1 MNVVEVARSLQPL
14 VRAHAD
20 EAERGRRLAAPVLAG
35 LADAGLFRMAAPA
48 VYGGLE
54 VDPGSMIAALEAVSE
69 ADGATGWTL
78 MIGVETVGIATA
90 ALAPAIATALLKERP
105 NVVFSGA
112 INPLGRAT
120 PVEGGFMVSGQWPYA
135 SGCEG
140 ADFFWGGCILVD
152 HTGEPMRTAAGYRQ
166 GRQAI
171 VPRASYDVDRTWD
184 AAGLCGSGSHDVVVA
199 EVFVPDDF
207 MTDIYGGGLSVD
219 TPLFRLPIFSRLAF
233 NKVGVAT
240 GVARAAVDAFRA
252 LATEK
257 TPFRTTSLLR
267 ERPQAQLAVAEA
279 EARLRSARAFVFEA
293 VNDVWAATCAGRVA
307 TAEEQA
313 LVRLACSHCCAEAVR
328 AVEIVY
334 AQAGIT
340 ASSPRSPL
348 ERAIRDVRVVP
359 QHVMVAPAAIAA
371 AGRVLLG
378 LDADNAVF

>member
-1 MNVVEVARSLQPL
+1 MDVVEVARSLQPL

-20 EAERGRRLAAPVLAG
+20 EAERARRLSPPVLAA

-54 VDPGSMIAALEAVSE
+54 VDPRSMITALETISE

-90 ALAPAIATALLKERP
+90 ALAPPVATALLRDRP

-120 PVEGGFMVSGQWPYA
+120 PVEGGFMVSGRWPYA

-140 ADFFWGGCILVD
+140 ADYFWGGCILVD
-152 HTGEPMRTAAGYRQ
+152 HTGEPLRTDSGYRQ
-166 GRQAI
+166 ARQVI
-171 VPRASYDVDRTWD
+171 VPQGTYTVDRTWD
-184 AAGLCGSGSHDVVVA
+184 AAGLCGSGSHDVVLS

-207 MTDIYGGGLSVD
+207 VTDIYGSGLTVD
-219 TPLFRLPIFSRLAF
+219 TPLFRLPVFSRLAF

-240 GVARAAVDAFRA
+240 GVARAALDAFRA
-252 LATEK
+252 LATVK
-257 TPFRTTSLLR
+257 TPFRTSDLLR

-279 EARLRSARAFVFEA
+279 EARLRAARAFVFEA
-293 VNDVWAATCAGRVA
+293 VDDVWQETCAGRKA
-307 TAEEQA
+307 TVEQQA
-313 LVRLACSHCCAEAVR
+313 MVRLACSHCCAEAVR

-359 QHVMVAPAAIAA
+359 QHVMVAPGAIAA
-371 AGRVLLG
+371 AGRVLVG
-378 LDADNAVF
+378 LDPDNSTF

>member
-20 EAERGRRLAAPVLAG
+20 ESERARRLAPPVLAA

-54 VDPGSMIAALEAVSE
+54 VDPCSMVAALEAVSE
-69 ADGATGWTL
+69 ADGASGWTL
-78 MIGVETVGIATA
+78 MIGVETVGMATA
-90 ALAPAIATALLKERP
+90 GVAPAVAERILGGKP

-120 PVEGGFMVSGQWPYA
+120 PVEGGVMVSGQWPYA

-140 ADFFWGGCILVD
+140 SDYFWGGCILVD
-152 HTGEPMRTAAGYRQ
+152 HNGVPLRSENGYRQ
-166 GRQAI
+166 ARQVI
-171 VPRASYDVDRTWD
+171 VPRDEYTVDRTWL
-184 AAGLCGSGSHDVVVA
+184 AAGLCGSGSHDVVVS
-199 EVFVPDDF
+199 EVFVPDERV
-207 MTDIYGGGLSVD
+207 TDIYTRLSVD
-219 TPLFRLPIFSRLAF
+219 TPLFRLPVFSRLAF

-240 GVARAAVDAFRA
+240 GVARAAIDAFRA
-252 LATEK
+252 LAVEK
-257 TPFRTTSLLR
+257 TPFRERALLC
-267 ERPQAQLAVAEA
+267 ERPQAQMAMAEA
-279 EARLRSARAFVFEA
+279 EARLRSARAFVFDA
-293 VNDVWAATCAGRVA
+293 VGQMWDTTLAGDRVSL
-307 TAEEQA
+307 EQQA
-313 LVRLACSHCCAEAVR
+313 LVRLACSHACAEAVR

-340 ASSPRSPL
+340 ASFPTSPL

-359 QHVMVAPAAIAA
+359 QHVMVAPAAIHA

-378 LDADNAVF
+378 LDPDNAVF

>member
-1 MNVVEVARSLQPL
+1 V
-14 VRAHAD
+14 
-20 EAERGRRLAAPVLAG
+20 
-35 LADAGLFRMAAPA
+35 
-48 VYGGLE
+48 
-54 VDPGSMIAALEAVSE
+54 
-69 ADGATGWTL
+69 
-78 MIGVETVGIATA
+78 
-90 ALAPAIATALLKERP
+90 
-105 NVVFSGA
+105 
-112 INPLGRAT
+112 
-120 PVEGGFMVSGQWPYA
+120 
-135 SGCEG
+135 
-140 ADFFWGGCILVD
+140 VD
-152 HTGEPMRTAAGYRQ
+152 HTGEPLRSVDGYRQ
-166 GRQAI
+166 GRQVI
-171 VPRASYDVDRTWD
+171 VPQASYTVERTWD

-199 EVFVPDDF
+199 DVFVPVDF
-207 MTDIYGGGLSVD
+207 ITNIYGGGLTVD
-219 TPLFRLPIFSRLAF
+219 TPLFRLPVFSRLAF

-240 GVARAAVDAFRA
+240 GVARAAIDAFRR

-257 TPFRTTSLLR
+257 TPFQTKALLR

-293 VNDVWAATCAGRVA
+293 VNDMWEATCAGREV

-359 QHVMVAPAAIAA
+359 QHIMVAPSAIAA

-378 LDADNAVF
+378 LDADNTVF

>member
-1 MNVVEVARSLQPL
+1 
-14 VRAHAD
+14 
-20 EAERGRRLAAPVLAG
+20 
-35 LADAGLFRMAAPA
+35 
-48 VYGGLE
+48 
-54 VDPGSMIAALEAVSE
+54 MIAALEAVSA

-90 ALAPAIATALLKERP
+90 ALAPSVAAALLHDRP

-120 PVEGGFMVSGQWPYA
+120 PVVGGYVVSGQWPYA

-140 ADFFWGGCILVD
+140 ADYFWGGCILVD
-152 HTGEPMRTAAGYRQ
+152 HTGEPLRTAGGYRQ
-166 GRQAI
+166 ARQVI
-171 VPRASYDVDRTWD
+171 VPQSSYTVDRTWD
-184 AAGLCGSGSHDVVVA
+184 AAGLRGSGSHDVVVS

-207 MTDIYGGGLSVD
+207 VTDIYGAGLRVD

-233 NKVGVAT
+233 NKIGVAT
-240 GVARAAVDAFRA
+240 GVARAALDAFRT

-257 TPFRTTSLLR
+257 TPFTTRALLR

-279 EARLRSARAFVFEA
+279 EARLRAARAFVFEA
-293 VNDVWAATCAGRVA
+293 VSDVWDATCDGREA

-313 LVRLACSHCCAEAVR
+313 MVRLACSHCCAEAVR

-340 ASSPRSPL
+340 ASSPSSPL

-359 QHVMVAPAAIAA
+359 QHVMVAPGAIAA

-378 LDADNAVF
+378 LDADSTVF